1 VLRPNRGSI
10 GLRSRDWGGCRDVED
25 TRERVMPTSRPCR
38 FRLWTSRPM
47 RFVPHRILCG
57 LTCTGGS
64 AFGYTSGMKTAI
76 SLPDE
81 LFSEAEQMA
90 AQLQVSRSELYSR
103 ALSEFLARHTPDRV
117 TDALDTVCKGLDT
130 KQDRFAESAARHTL
144 QRSEW

>member
-1 VLRPNRGSI
+1 MVETPPEFRG
-10 GLRSRDWGGCRDVED
+10 
-25 TRERVMPTSRPCR
+25 
-38 FRLWTSRPM
+38 
-47 RFVPHRILCG
+47 LCG
-57 LTCTGGS
+57 LPCTGGS

-117 TDALDTVCKGLDT
+117 TDALDTLCKGLDT